1 MASPTRRATAL
12 TGVTRLL
19 LVASRELSQD
29 IRVRRQA
36 VAALQCGLDV
46 AGLSVVLPGETTT
59 ELAGVPVARVG
70 GGGQKRIPVSAAPA
84 LRRRGSGPFLR
95 ELRGLYR
102 LARAIRTTVRLDR
115 AARRIPHCD
124 IVHANE
130 IDALPAGY
138 LAARRFGARLVYDAH
153 ELHAF
158 VEVDP
163 PRLHRVVMSR
173 LERALARRAD
183 AVVTNCDSYADFLQ
197 QHFRLSHRPIVV
209 LNAPERIEQL
219 PPRPARDGRLRA
231 VYQAGPD
238 QPTRPVSDIVRAAE
252 HAPDVD
258 LTIRVVSFDR
268 AAIQRLIDERELG
281 ERVRIAPPVAVTD
294 LVTAL
299 TGFDVGIILLRPLTR
314 DSELSQPG
322 KLLEYMMAG
331 LAVVVPKLPG
341 MAPLVEENL
350 LGLTYQHDSPEEL
363 GRALQRLADDPDTV
377 TGMQARGRELALE
390 RFNFEHEVES
400 LALAWAL

>member
-1 MASPTRRATAL
+1 MK
-12 TGVTRLL
+12 RLL

-29 IRVRRQA
+29 VRVRRQA
-36 VAALQCGLDV
+36 VAALECGLDI
-46 AGLSVVLPGETTT
+46 AGLCVVLPGERSA
-59 ELAGVPVARVG
+59 ELAGVPVTRVG
-70 GGGQKRIPVSAAPA
+70 GDVDKPAAAGPALA
-84 LRRRGSGPFLR
+84 LRRRGSGWFPR

-102 LARAIRTTVRLDR
+102 LVRAVRTTVRLDR
-115 AARRIPHCD
+115 AARRLPRFD

-130 IDALPAGY
+130 LDALPAGY

-163 PRLHRVVMSR
+163 PRLHRALMSR

-183 AVVTNCDSYADFLQ
+183 AVVTNCDAYADFLQ
-197 QHFRLSHRPIVV
+197 QHFGLSYRPIVV
-209 LNAPERIEQL
+209 LNAPERLEQL
-219 PPRPARDGRLRA
+219 PARPARDGRLRA

-238 QPTRPVSDIVRAAE
+238 QPTRPVADIVLAAE

-268 AAIQRLIDERELG
+268 EAIQRMIDERGLG
-281 ERVRIAPPVAVTD
+281 DRVRIAPPVAVTS

-299 TGFDVGIILLRPLTR
+299 TGFDVGIILLRALTR

-341 MAPLVEENL
+341 MAPLVEEEGI
-350 LGLTYQHDSPEEL
+350 GLVYRHDSPAEL
-363 GRALQRLADDPDTV
+363 GRALQRLAADPEAAAR
-377 TGMQARGRELALE
+377 MQARARALALE
-390 RFNFEHEVES
+390 RFNFEHEVDN
-400 LALAWAL
+400 LALAWALGSRG

>member
-1 MASPTRRATAL
+1 M
-12 TGVTRLL
+12 TRLL
-19 LVASRELSQD
+19 LLASRELSQD
-29 IRVRRQA
+29 VRVRRQA
-36 VAALQCGLDV
+36 VAAQRLGLEV
-46 AGLSVVLPGETTT
+46 GGLCVVVPGDAPTD
-59 ELAGVPVARVG
+59 LAGVPTTRVG
-70 GGGQKRIPVSAAPA
+70 DGTGRSPVNGAASA
-84 LRRRGSGPFLR
+84 LRRGRSSWLLR

-102 LARAIRTTVRLDR
+102 LARAVRTTVRLDR
-115 AARRIPHCD
+115 AARRLRRFD

-130 IDALPAGY
+130 LSALPAGY

-163 PRLHRVVMSR
+163 PRLQRALMSR

-183 AVVTNCDSYADFLQ
+183 VVVTNCDAYADFLQ
-197 QHFRLSHRPIVV
+197 QHFRLSHRPVVV
-209 LNAPERIEQL
+209 LNAPERLEEI

-238 QPTRPVSDIVRAAE
+238 QPTRPVSDIVLAAE
-252 HAPDVD
+252 YAPDVE

-268 AAIQRLIDERELG
+268 GAIQQLIDERGLRD
-281 ERVRIAPPVAVTD
+281 RVLIAPPVAVTD

-299 TGFDVGIILLRPLTR
+299 TGFDVGVILLRPLTR

-331 LAVVVPKLPG
+331 LAVVVPNLPG
-341 MAPLVEENL
+341 MAPLVEETEI
-350 LGLTYQHDSPEEL
+350 GLVYAHDSPAEL
-363 GRALQRLADDPDTV
+363 GRALQRLAADPDGV
-377 TGMQARGRELALE
+377 ARMQARARTLALE
-390 RFNFEHEVES
+390 RFNFEREVDN
-400 LALAWAL
+400 LALAWGLGSRD